1 VKPCACY
8 KYLLSLRN
16 KKIFCLI
23 YSGNNTLRV
32 QLDGRP
38 LPSARL
44 VGVKL
49 FYMRDIRNY
58 DHENNEL
65 LVPWGQFLTHD
76 ISFYPDD
83 IRNATTPGSNSFT
96 KIITKLF
103 MVCRDITR

>member
-1 VKPCACY
+1 
-8 KYLLSLRN
+8 
-16 KKIFCLI
+16 
-23 YSGNNTLRV
+23 
-32 QLDGRP
+32 

-58 DHENNEL
+58 DHVNNEL

-83 IRNATTPGSNSFT
+83 IRNATTPGSNYFIV
-96 KIITKLF
+96 KNYYLYNYK
-103 MVCRDITR
+103 M